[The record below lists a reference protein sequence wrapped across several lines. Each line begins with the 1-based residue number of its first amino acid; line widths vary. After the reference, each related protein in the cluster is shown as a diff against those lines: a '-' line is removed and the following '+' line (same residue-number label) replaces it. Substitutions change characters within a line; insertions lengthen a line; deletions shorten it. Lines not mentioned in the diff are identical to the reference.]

1 MSSLLESTNNL
12 MQVFSG
18 KLEDFLKEI
27 DNVHMVWL
35 EEIEQEAQRMFS
47 SDFNTEP
54 ELMPKTPSQKK
65 TSRRRRVSVGNENK
79 AKRRLSKGKRSNL
92 RRSSV
97 QLTLNV
103 IPESPTATADPEVV
117 PEDSV
122 EEPQRRTRRNNT
134 KSAAA
139 QGPVKRST
147 RNKLNSA
154 SQEEVEDDIFE
165 DEKPIQEEGEAP
177 VTAMETEPVNSVQP
191 PHVSS
196 PTLLAVNESE
206 EVEEAQ
212 VGRASVSKMT
222 TAEVQETPQ
231 GPSRTSV
238 RRSMSSRHS
247 LAGLRRSMT
256 QEAVRRAS
264 RRSFLK
270 KKARLSRSAG
280 GSSVGEDICFD
291 TDGEEV
297 EEMER
302 EEKVGDVEEPAVIVT
317 EASPVPEIKLQE
329 PDAKDPEEKEEEQML
344 GKSGEA
350 VTRYTRSM
358 AKNTPTN
365 MASGSAS
372 RIEKTHTPLAAPDD
386 SGKKPAGTQ
395 SLSRFGFKRRVD
407 STSEDVPKKKVSPKI
422 SQSAVRPNM
431 KSFIHTVQKN
441 QLLMMTPGS
450 MGRTSVMSFIKHSTP
465 GRVDP
470 KERERMKLEAFNK
483 KSEQENERKKKM
495 EDERRKKH
503 EELKKQREERLRRVL
518 EARERGEKEEFEKR
532 KKLEQK
538 MAQFVEKDKAKK
550 IVASKRQQELEV
562 RRNKEEEARKK
573 KLQQDEEEKRQL
585 ELRAKRKAEEEDR
598 ARKLADARR
607 QLELKRDQE
616 RELERQAAERERQE
630 REKAIALQVELERAA
645 RDKERK
651 ELDEKRRLLDE
662 KRKRED
668 EQRRA
673 EDERRR
679 AAAAAVAAAHEA
691 QNAQLKAAASKGP
704 TLLNTTINKG
714 SALNVTVDL
723 EGMRTPVGKGAALY
737 HMSVQ
742 KGAALNITVDVE
754 KTVNT
759 TPVGKSSEPDASIE
773 LCPNVTIDLERSPQS
788 YEITPKGKKITTLV
802 NPEDYGMDQNS
813 DDSTDDESAPKKP
826 IPSWAEGLQ
835 LQQSIMKQYYDP
847 TDLHAYFG
855 VVEMPK
861 LERIFNKSKPRFFK
875 RTSSAVW
882 HSPPRMG
889 SLAH

>member
-407 STSEDVPKKKVSPKI
+407 STSEDVPKKKVSPKTV
-422 SQSAVRPNM
+422 SHQAVRPNM

-754 KTVNT
+754 
-759 TPVGKSSEPDASIE
+759 
-773 LCPNVTIDLERSPQS
+773 RSPQS